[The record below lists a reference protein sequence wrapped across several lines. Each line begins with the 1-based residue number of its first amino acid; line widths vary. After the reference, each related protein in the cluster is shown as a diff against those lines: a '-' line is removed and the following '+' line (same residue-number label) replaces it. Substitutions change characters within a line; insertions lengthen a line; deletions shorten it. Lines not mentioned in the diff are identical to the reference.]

1 MKNLF
6 TFLFIIL
13 AYATVSEMDYQD
25 AQLAHAAET
34 IAER

>member
-1 MKNLF
+1 MRNLF

-34 IAER
+34 LAER